1 MKFAGVRIALV
12 GPLPPPAGGMANQT
26 VQLSRLLEAEGA
38 TVQLVPVNIPCWPAW
53 AANIKGVRA
62 ALRLAIYLRYLWRA
76 AGQVDL
82 FHVMANSGKSW
93 HLFAAPAIWIARIR
107 GKGIVVNYRGG
118 EADRFFSQQ
127 RYLVA
132 LSLNR
137 ADAIIVPSS
146 YLADVFARHGFCAS
160 IVPNIIDV
168 DRFSPAVP
176 AEVQPSTTPL
186 LLVARNLEA
195 IYDNANALRA
205 FAIIK
210 AALPQ
215 SQLCIAGTGPERAML
230 EHLARQLGIDCAVTF
245 AGSIEH
251 AAMAGLYRSAALV
264 LNPSLVD
271 NMPNSVL
278 EALACGVPV
287 VSTDVGGIP
296 ALLQHDAT
304 ALLVAPGDP
313 QAMAQAALAL
323 LQVPARARRIAA
335 AGHAFVQQFGW
346 PQVAPLLLAQYRRVL
361 YQSPGRSRV
370 RNWYPALVSALLFP
384 LHERIKGHASTALRL
399 RMEQSQWQSAQQL
412 RALQLQRLR
421 TLLAHAAKHVPYYRA
436 LFERIGFDPLNIVT
450 LHDLTRLPLLTKAD
464 IRAHC
469 DDFKSDIAS
478 DLARFNTGGS
488 SGEPLVFYIGK
499 QRVSHDVA
507 AKWRATRWWG
517 VDIGDRE
524 LVVWGSPI
532 ELQAQDRLRAWRDR
546 LFRTSLWPAFQMSQ
560 ERLDQ
565 LLQRMRQSRPSMLFG
580 YPSALSHIARHA
592 KAHSVALNDIGVRV
606 AFVTAERLYDE
617 QRAQIAATFGC
628 PVANGYGG
636 RDAGFIAHE
645 CPQGGMHIT
654 AEDIIVE
661 VVDPQGNPVADGQP
675 GAIVVTHLATG
686 DFPFIRYA
694 TGDVGILDGAQCS
707 CGRGLPLLK
716 KIEGRSTD
724 FIIAQDGTVMHGLAL
739 IYILR
744 DLPQVQAFKIIQE
757 TLQQTRILV
766 VAAPSLDAILRR
778 TIATRFKARLG
789 ESVTIVI
796 DEVQHI
802 AAEASGKFRY
812 VVSKVAV

>member
-1 MKFAGVRIALV
+1 MTFSTLRIALV

-26 VQLSRLLEAEGA
+26 LQLSSLLEASGA
-38 TVQLVPVNIPCWPAW
+38 TVQLVPVNAPCWPAW
-53 AANIKGVRA
+53 AANIKGLRA
-62 ALRLAIYLRYLWRA
+62 ALRLTNYLRRLWRA
-76 AGQVDL
+76 ADQVDL

-118 EADRFFSQQ
+118 EADRFFCQQ

-137 ADAIIVPSS
+137 ADAIIVPSC

-168 DRFSPAVP
+168 DRFSAAVP
-176 AEVQPSTTPL
+176 GVPANVPSADAPL

-210 AALPQ
+210 VTLPQ
-215 SQLCIAGTGPERAML
+215 ARLCIAGCGPERSML
-230 EHLARQLGIDCAVTF
+230 EHLAMQLGVDSAVAF
-245 AGSIEH
+245 PGSIEH
-251 AAMAGLYRSAALV
+251 GAMAALYRSAALV

-278 EALACGVPV
+278 EALACGVPI

-296 ALLQHDAT
+296 ALLQHDVT

-323 LQVPARARRIAA
+323 LLAPARARRIAA

-346 PQVAPLLLAQYRRVL
+346 PQVAPMLLAQYRRVL
-361 YQSPGRSRV
+361 HQPLRRSR
-370 RNWYPALVSALLFP
+370 YCALVSKLLFP

-399 RMEQSQWQSAQQL
+399 RMEQSQWHSPQQL
-412 RALQLQRLR
+412 RALQLERLH
-421 TLLAHAAKHVPYYRA
+421 TLLAHAGKHVPYYRA
-436 LFERIGFDPLNIVT
+436 LFKRIGFDPSRLSTLN
-450 LHDLTRLPLLTKAD
+450 DLTRLPLLTKAD
-464 IRAHC
+464 IRANC
-469 DDFKSDIAS
+469 DDFKSDIAQ

-565 LLQRMRQSRPSMLFG
+565 LLQRMRRSRPSMLFG

-592 KAHSVALNDIGVRV
+592 SAQRVALDDIGVRV

-661 VVDPQGNPVADGQP
+661 IVDPQGNPVADGQP

-694 TGDVGILDGAQCS
+694 TGDVGILDSAPCS

-716 KIEGRSTD
+716 QIEGRSTD
-724 FIIAQDGTVMHGLAL
+724 FIVAQDGTVMHGLAL

-757 TLQQTRILV
+757 TLQQTRILI
-766 VAAPSLDAILRR
+766 VATPALDAALCR
-778 TIATRFKARLG
+778 TIEARFKARLG
-789 ESVTIVI
+789 ASVTIVI
-796 DEVQHI
+796 DEVLEI

-812 VVSKVAV
+812 VISKVAV

>member
-1 MKFAGVRIALV
+1 
-12 GPLPPPAGGMANQT
+12 
-26 VQLSRLLEAEGA
+26 
-38 TVQLVPVNIPCWPAW
+38 
-53 AANIKGVRA
+53 
-62 ALRLAIYLRYLWRA
+62 
-76 AGQVDL
+76 
-82 FHVMANSGKSW
+82 
-93 HLFAAPAIWIARIR
+93 
-107 GKGIVVNYRGG
+107 
-118 EADRFFSQQ
+118 
-127 RYLVA
+127 
-132 LSLNR
+132 
-137 ADAIIVPSS
+137 
-146 YLADVFARHGFCAS
+146 
-160 IVPNIIDV
+160 
-168 DRFSPAVP
+168 
-176 AEVQPSTTPL
+176 
-186 LLVARNLEA
+186 
-195 IYDNANALRA
+195 
-205 FAIIK
+205 
-210 AALPQ
+210 
-215 SQLCIAGTGPERAML
+215 
-230 EHLARQLGIDCAVTF
+230 
-245 AGSIEH
+245 
-251 AAMAGLYRSAALV
+251 
-264 LNPSLVD
+264 
-271 NMPNSVL
+271 MPNSVL

-287 VSTDVGGIP
+287 VSTDVGGIA
-296 ALLQHDAT
+296 ALLQHDIT
-304 ALLVAPGDP
+304 ALLVAPGES
-313 QAMAQAALAL
+313 QAMADAALAL
-323 LQVPARARRIAA
+323 LQAPARSHRIAA

-346 PQVAPLLLAQYRRVL
+346 SQVAPLLLAQYRRVL
-361 YQSPGRSRV
+361 QRPADRDGSSR
-370 RNWYPALVSALLFP
+370 WYSTLVSKLLFP
-384 LHERIKGHASTALRL
+384 LHERIKGHVSTALRA
-399 RMEQSQWQSAQQL
+399 RMEQSQWHSPQQL
-412 RALQLQRLR
+412 RALQLERLR
-421 TLLAHAAKHVPYYRA
+421 TLLAHAGQHVPYYRS
-436 LFERIGFDPLNIVT
+436 LFKRIGFDPLKIFT
-450 LHDLTRLPLLTKAD
+450 LHDLARLPLLTKAD

-565 LLQRMRQSRPSMLFG
+565 LLQRMRQTRPSMLFG

-592 KAHSVALNDIGVRV
+592 SAHRVVLDDIGVRV

-617 QRAQIAATFGC
+617 QRAQIASTFGC

-661 VVDPQGNPVADGQP
+661 VVDPHGQPVADGQP

-694 TGDVGILDGAQCS
+694 TGDVGILDSAACS
-707 CGRGLPLLK
+707 CGRGLPMLK
-716 KIEGRSTD
+716 QIEGRSTD
-724 FIIAQDGTVMHGLAL
+724 FIVAQDGTVMHGLAL

-757 TLQQTRILV
+757 TLQQTRVLI
-766 VAAPSLDAILRR
+766 VASPSLNAMLRQ
-778 TIATRFKARLG
+778 TIEARFKARLG
-789 ESVTIVI
+789 ASVTVVI
-796 DEVQHI
+796 DEVQEI